1 MSKELKRVK
10 FGADGQLY
18 VGDHPPTVMTGNNVK
33 WADDVKYLKI
43 LMHSMASADYLGNEG
58 DIEFLDTL
66 PITQAEFHSLSS
78 EVKNRYVNIMKSYE
92 AHFEERAD
100 EILADR
106 DGKGDIL
113 EERFMYITDEKKVF
127 SKKEFED
134 FKSKIMQGI
143 TKQSDVANLNAEL
156 RNAHNLIK
164 VKDDRRKKEIAE
176 LRQHYRVQK
185 GDSVKIWTKNPTKD
199 EMINVIDN
207 CRFKNGRCNN
217 TKVGKYFTIDG
228 ETALA
233 WIQKLGLSEYAYNPK
248 HLK

>member
-1 MSKELKRVK
+1 MSKEPKPVK
-10 FGADGQLY
+10 IGADGQLY

-143 TKQSDVANLNAEL
+143 TKQSDIVKLKKDYDGVNKEL
-156 RNAHNLIK
+156 MIAHKKIK
-164 VKDDRRKKEIAE
+164 SKPVK
-176 LRQHYRVQK
+176 
-185 GDSVKIWTKNPTKD
+185 KNQVTED
-199 EMINVIDN
+199 EMKDVIDDN
-207 CRFKNGRCNN
+207 RFKNGKVNL
-217 TKVGKYFTIDG
+217 TKVGKHYEIDPD
-228 ETALA
+228 TAKS
-233 WIQKLGLSEYAYNPK
+233 WISRLRLSDYAKLNS
-248 HLK
+248 

>member
-1 MSKELKRVK
+1 
-10 FGADGQLY
+10 
-18 VGDHPPTVMTGNNVK
+18 
-33 WADDVKYLKI
+33 
-43 LMHSMASADYLGNEG
+43 
-58 DIEFLDTL
+58 
-66 PITQAEFHSLSS
+66 S
-78 EVKNRYVNIMKSYE
+78 EIQNRYVSIAKSYQK
-92 AHFEERAD
+92 HFFDRGDQVIE
-100 EILADR
+100 DR

-113 EERFMYITDEKKVF
+113 EQRWTEIKGTIDQKKDF
-127 SKKEFED
+127 SN
-134 FKSKIMQGI
+134 FKSQIMQGI

-217 TKVGKYFTIDG
+217 TKVGKYFAIDG

-233 WIQKLGLSEYAYNPK
+233 WIKKLGLSDYAYNPK